1 MGLAAMIIGIIA
13 VVLGFIP
20 VCGMIALVP
29 AIIGLIL
36 GIVDVTKKS
45 KAQQPKGK
53 GMAGIVLN
61 AVAIIVILL
70 WTLVFA
76 VGGVATMDRIEDFNV
91 PSIERL
97 IDDTERSIDDTERS
111 IDE

>member
-1 MGLAAMIIGIIA
+1 MGLAAMIIGIVA

-20 VCGMIALVP
+20 FCGYFALLP
-29 AIIGLIL
+29 AIVGLIL
-36 GIVDVTKKS
+36 GIVDVKQKS
-45 KAQQPKGK
+45 KAKQPKGQ
-53 GMAGIVLN
+53 GMVGIALN

-76 VGGVATMDRIEDFNV
+76 VGGAVTLDVIEDFNV
-91 PSIERL
+91 PPI
-97 IDDTERSIDDTERS
+97 ERS

>member
-20 VCGMIALVP
+20 FCGYFALLP
-29 AIIGLIL
+29 AIVGLIL
-36 GIVDVTKKS
+36 GIVDVKKKS
-45 KAQQPKGK
+45 KAQQPKGQ
-53 GMAGIVLN
+53 GMAGIALN

-76 VGGVATMDRIEDFNV
+76 VGAAVTRDEIERIEGPNV
-91 PSIERL
+91 SPI
-97 IDDTERSIDDTERS
+97 ERS

>member
-20 VCGMIALVP
+20 FCGYFALLP
-29 AIIGLIL
+29 AIVGLIL
-36 GIVDVTKKS
+36 GILDVKKKS

-61 AVAIIVILL
+61 AVALIVILL
-70 WTLVFA
+70 WTLIFA
-76 VGGVATMDRIEDFNV
+76 AGGAAAIDAMEEIEGPNV
-91 PSIERL
+91 PVEQP
-97 IDDTERSIDDTERS
+97 

>member
-20 VCGMIALVP
+20 FCGYFAILP
-29 AIIGLIL
+29 AIVGLIL
-36 GIVDVTKKS
+36 GIIDVKKKS
-45 KAQQPKGK
+45 KAQQPKGI

-61 AVAIIVILL
+61 AVALIVILL
-70 WTLVFA
+70 WTLVIGAGA
-76 VGGVATMDRIEDFNV
+76 VVTSEVIEDFNV
-91 PSIERL
+91 TPIEQP
-97 IDDTERSIDDTERS
+97 

>member
-20 VCGMIALVP
+20 FCGYFALLP
-29 AIIGLIL
+29 AIVGLIL
-36 GIVDVTKKS
+36 GIVDVKQKS
-45 KAQQPKGK
+45 KAKQPKGQ

-76 VGGVATMDRIEDFNV
+76 AATVTLEPIEGPNVAPI
-91 PSIERL
+91 
-97 IDDTERSIDDTERS
+97 ERSINE
-111 IDE
+111 

>member
-1 MGLAAMIIGIIA
+1 MGLVAMIIGIVA
-13 VVLGFIP
+13 VILGFIP
-20 VCGMIALVP
+20 FCGMIALVP

-36 GIVDVTKKS
+36 GIVDVTKKL
-45 KAQQPKGK
+45 KAKQPKGQ

-61 AVAIIVILL
+61 AMAIIVILL

-76 VGGVATMDRIEDFNV
+76 TGVVVTRDVIIDINV
-91 PSIERL
+91 PSIER
-97 IDDTERSIDDTERS
+97 SIDVDERS

>member
-20 VCGMIALVP
+20 FCGYFALLP
-29 AIIGLIL
+29 AIVGLIL
-36 GIVDVTKKS
+36 GIVDVKQKS
-45 KAQQPKGK
+45 KAKQPKGQ

-76 VGGVATMDRIEDFNV
+76 VGGAVTMDRIEDFNV
-91 PSIERL
+91 PSIER
-97 IDDTERSIDDTERS
+97 S

>member
-36 GIVDVTKKS
+36 GIVDVKKKS
-45 KAQQPKGK
+45 KAQQPKGQ

-70 WTLVFA
+70 WTLIFA
-76 VGGVATMDRIEDFNV
+76 AGAVVTGGVIEDFNNV

-97 IDDTERSIDDTERS
+97 IDE
-111 IDE
+111 

>member
-1 MGLAAMIIGIIA
+1 MGIAALVIGIIA
-13 VVLGFIP
+13 VVFGFIP
-20 VCGMIALVP
+20 FCGYFALLP

-36 GIVDVTKKS
+36 GIIDVKNKS

-61 AVAIIVILL
+61 AVALIVILL

-76 VGGVATMDRIEDFNV
+76 AGGVATMDMIEDFNV
-91 PSIERL
+91 PPI
-97 IDDTERSIDDTERS
+97 ERSIE
-111 IDE
+111 E

>member
-20 VCGMIALVP
+20 FCGYFALLP
-29 AIIGLIL
+29 AIVGLIL
-36 GIVDVTKKS
+36 GIVDVKQKS
-45 KAQQPKGK
+45 KTKQPKGQ

-76 VGGVATMDRIEDFNV
+76 AGSVATRDVIVDINV
-91 PSIERL
+91 PPI
-97 IDDTERSIDDTERS
+97 ERS

>member
-20 VCGMIALVP
+20 FCGYFAILP
-29 AIIGLIL
+29 AIVGLIL
-36 GIVDVTKKS
+36 GIFDVKKKS

-76 VGGVATMDRIEDFNV
+76 AGGVTTMDMIEDFNA
-91 PSIERL
+91 PLIERP
-97 IDDTERSIDDTERS
+97 IEE
-111 IDE
+111 

>member
-20 VCGMIALVP
+20 FCGYFALLP
-29 AIIGLIL
+29 AIVGLIL
-36 GIVDVTKKS
+36 GIVDVKQKS
-45 KAQQPKGK
+45 KAQQPKGM

-61 AVAIIVILL
+61 AVALIVILL

-76 VGGVATMDRIEDFNV
+76 AGSVATRDVIVDINV
-91 PSIERL
+91 PPI
-97 IDDTERSIDDTERS
+97 ERS

>member
-1 MGLAAMIIGIIA
+1 MGLAAMIIGIVA
-13 VVLGFIP
+13 VVFGFIP
-20 VCGMIALVP
+20 FCGYFALLP

-36 GIVDVTKKS
+36 GIVDVKNKS

-76 VGGVATMDRIEDFNV
+76 AGGAVAIERIEDFNV
-91 PSIERL
+91 PPIERP
-97 IDDTERSIDDTERS
+97 IEE
-111 IDE
+111 

>member
-20 VCGMIALVP
+20 FCGYFALLP
-29 AIIGLIL
+29 AIVGLIL
-36 GIVDVTKKS
+36 GIVDVKQKS
-45 KAQQPKGK
+45 KAKQPKGK

-76 VGGVATMDRIEDFNV
+76 VGGAVTIPGVIEDFNV
-91 PSIERL
+91 PPI
-97 IDDTERSIDDTERS
+97 ERSINE
-111 IDE
+111 

>member
-20 VCGMIALVP
+20 FCGYFALFP
-29 AIIGLIL
+29 AIVGLIL
-36 GIVDVTKKS
+36 GIVDVKKKS

-76 VGGVATMDRIEDFNV
+76 IGGAVTMDVIEDFNV
-91 PSIERL
+91 PPI
-97 IDDTERSIDDTERS
+97 ERS

>member
-20 VCGMIALVP
+20 FCGYFVLLP
-29 AIIGLIL
+29 AIVGLIL
-36 GIVDVTKKS
+36 GIVDVKKKS
-45 KAQQPKGK
+45 KAQEPKGK

-61 AVAIIVILL
+61 AVALIVILL
-70 WTLVFA
+70 WTLLFA
-76 VGGVATMDRIEDFNV
+76 TGGAVSIDTIEQIEGPNV
-91 PSIERL
+91 PPI
-97 IDDTERSIDDTERS
+97 ERS

>member
-20 VCGMIALVP
+20 FCGYFALLP
-29 AIIGLIL
+29 AIVGLIL
-36 GIVDVTKKS
+36 GIVDVKQKS
-45 KAQQPKGK
+45 KAQQPKGQ

-76 VGGVATMDRIEDFNV
+76 VGGAVTMDRIEDFNV
-91 PSIERL
+91 PPI
-97 IDDTERSIDDTERS
+97 ERS